1 MAVNIHNSIIKNN
14 KELKSIKVDIDRNK
28 QSNYFLKYIKDKN
41 YLENVYFLL
50 QEKLYISEF
59 SRILKGMQSS
69 TTQIVSK
76 QIIREYFFNKLNWH
90 KQLLSEF

>member
-1 MAVNIHNSIIKNN
+1 M
-14 KELKSIKVDIDRNK
+14 
-28 QSNYFLKYIKDKN
+28 
-41 YLENVYFLL
+41 L

-76 QIIREYFFNKLNWH
+76 QIIREYFFNQVKIGINNYFQSFENLKIVNKDLEQKLKSYKN
-90 KQLLSEF
+90 KKKIKKINLKI